1 MPRFFLQILQLYGFD
16 ILQLVVIIYLFWK
29 LFTNHL
35 KHVMDRI
42 DSNINETRCVKKEV
56 IQLKERVAHIEG
68 QLDIAPKN
76 SKDKS

>member
-1 MPRFFLQILQLYGFD
+1 MPRFFLQILQAYGFD

-35 KHVMDRI
+35 KHVMERI

-56 IQLKERVAHIEG
+56 IQLKERVARIEG
-68 QLDIAPKN
+68 QLDIAPKD